1 MIFDGNSWR
10 PLATHPSYWT
20 DTHAEVVCH
29 QLGYQGGVV
38 PYNTSGYRL
47 EIAYL
52 IISAGRINICLNNTY
67 TKLKTLMDVYSM
79 CVLFVSY
86 SQPTDL
92 VSYQANLECL
102 SLAKGLGECTDT
114 QEFSQSP
121 KLAAVSCT
129 LSGQWPHCCCCAGST
144 VTVH

>member
-1 MIFDGNSWR
+1 
-10 PLATHPSYWT
+10 
-20 DTHAEVVCH
+20 
-29 QLGYQGGVV
+29 
-38 PYNTSGYRL
+38 
-47 EIAYL
+47 
-52 IISAGRINICLNNTY
+52 
-67 TKLKTLMDVYSM
+67 M

-121 KLAAVSCT
+121 KLAVVSCT
-129 LSGQWPHCCCCAGST
+129 LSGQWSSLLLLCWFNSHCTLMCVCARVCVVCVHMCGVCLCVCVCVCMYVYIYKIVCVTLCIIHVGDTDGTLRLSRGST
-144 VTVH
+144 DGANEGTLEIVFNGR